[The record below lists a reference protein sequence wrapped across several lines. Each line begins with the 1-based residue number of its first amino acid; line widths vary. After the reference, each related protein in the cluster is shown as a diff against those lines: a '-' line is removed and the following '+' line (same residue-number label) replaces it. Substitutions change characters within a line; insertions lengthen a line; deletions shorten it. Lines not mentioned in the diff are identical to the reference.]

1 MRALPF
7 SLCIYLALCLLHFAA
22 FPPRHRAWRLL
33 SFSFFLVHGCVLAS
47 SAVGGHKS
55 LAQPGHS
62 SCLVPG
68 SPLSFPI
75 LRSQARRHGRPQP
88 ESTEGA
94 SSLGASRLASKR
106 GAEISPIPVPRP
118 TAPLLSHTPMIML
131 LPLSARGIVS
141 EIVWRIETAADRGRS
156 TNLINFFC
164 FTQISV
170 SPRGHRVYYIH
181 VSKTAAPAEL
191 QFHTLQNTRFARK

>member
-88 ESTEGA
+88 ESTEGGFFFGRVPTCVQA
-94 SSLGASRLASKR
+94 GSRNFAHPCPTSHRTSSL
-106 GAEISPIPVPRP
+106 
-118 TAPLLSHTPMIML
+118 THTYDNATPSLCPWHCIRNSM
-131 LPLSARGIVS
+131 AYRNC
-141 EIVWRIETAADRGRS
+141 RR
-156 TNLINFFC
+156 
-164 FTQISV
+164 Q
-170 SPRGHRVYYIH
+170 
-181 VSKTAAPAEL
+181 
-191 QFHTLQNTRFARK
+191 RKVNQPN